1 MLKRLHKRK
10 KERLSKINNQATQEW
25 VAFVFIGVIII
36 NKKSMETQLDQ
47 IKIVPLTNKDGTI
60 KRDRISKLPLY
71 KVLTPIRYET
81 QYGIITVPAGYVT
94 DLAQIPWFA
103 RWLFQVEDPRYRRA
117 AILHDFLYSF
127 QGGGMVANWNM
138 KVLTFEESNRLLH
151 DYARKDGTEDWK
163 AEIMYCAVEIGGSG
177 RWKSHNRDL
186 KIILTTFIDMDS

>member
-94 DLAQIPWFA
+94 DLA
-103 RWLFQVEDPRYRRA
+103 
-117 AILHDFLYSF
+117 
-127 QGGGMVANWNM
+127 
-138 KVLTFEESNRLLH
+138 
-151 DYARKDGTEDWK
+151 
-163 AEIMYCAVEIGGSG
+163 
-177 RWKSHNRDL
+177 
-186 KIILTTFIDMDS
+186 